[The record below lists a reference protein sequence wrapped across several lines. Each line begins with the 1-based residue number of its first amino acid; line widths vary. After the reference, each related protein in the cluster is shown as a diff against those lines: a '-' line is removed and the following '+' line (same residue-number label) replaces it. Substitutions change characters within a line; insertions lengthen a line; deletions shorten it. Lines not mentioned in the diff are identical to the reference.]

1 MTTLT
6 RIRLRHGPLT
16 DPTLADPERLHAAAA
31 AIGHAGEGRVLHRLD
46 DDGTLWLV
54 SPATP
59 DPDDIR
65 ARLDADAIDSTGY
78 DRFLERLAPGRIHR
92 FEIECNPTASRRPE
106 PGVPTRRVPLTGRED
121 RLAWLERTLAA
132 HGMTVLN
139 ADTGEGRTLDF
150 AHHGGRV
157 RLTAVPAAGVLRI
170 DDPKAAADALRR
182 GVGRGRAYGMGLLLL
197 G

>member
-16 DPTLADPERLHAAAA
+16 DRTLADPERLHAAAA
-31 AIGHAGEGRVLHRLD
+31 AIGHAETGRVLHRLD

-54 SPATP
+54 SPDAP

-65 ARLDADAIDSTGY
+65 ARLDADAIDRTGY
-78 DRFLERLAPGRIHR
+78 DRFLERLTPGRTHR
-92 FEIECNPTASRRPE
+92 FEIECNPTACRRTAS
-106 PGVPTRRVPLTGRED
+106 GGPTRRVPLTGRED

-132 HGMTVLN
+132 HGMTVLH
-139 ADTGEGRTLDF
+139 ADVAAGRTLDF
-150 AHHGGRV
+150 AHRGGRV
-157 RLTAVPAAGVLRI
+157 RLTGVPATGTLRI
-170 DDPKAAADALRR
+170 DDPEAAARALRE